1 MVATFNNY
9 LFGYRNGEWV
19 GMNTQVEKMAFL
31 ISAYTEPR
39 SLRALVLKLNE
50 MFNADFFIHIDKK
63 VKIEPFQIDL
73 INLPNVFFVKD
84 RVRVYWGGYSQV
96 EMQKAMIQEMLQRN
110 IRYMRV
116 VSLTGTDYPVAN
128 AESILKKM
136 EKKEIEYII
145 GFDVDHEIN
154 PGKRKM
160 SLKYSC
166 FYLMDTH
173 RFIRAALIRL
183 RIPRLYYKKMKM
195 PIYHGS
201 EYWALTYECISE
213 LYHNYL
219 KNEQLQKLLR
229 YSFVPSEAWIHTMFF
244 NSKWKDRAVQ
254 PLKNENPDL
263 IRLSPI
269 TYFNYTSSIKILD
282 ESDYQDIMKSERL
295 FARKIITG
303 KSDGLISMLAD
314 HERNN

>member
-1 MVATFNNY
+1 MS
-9 LFGYRNGEWV
+9 
-19 GMNTQVEKMAFL
+19 TQEERMAFL

-50 MFNADFFIHIDKK
+50 MFSADFFIHIDKK
-63 VKIEPFQIDL
+63 VQIDPFQTDL
-73 INLPNVFFVKD
+73 INLPNVFFIKD

-110 IRYMRV
+110 TKYMRV
-116 VSLTGTDYPVAN
+116 ISLTGTDYPVEK
-128 AESILKKM
+128 AETILEKM
-136 EKKEIEYII
+136 EKKETEYII

-154 PGKRKM
+154 PGKRTM
-160 SLKYSC
+160 ALKYSC

-183 RIPRLYYKKMKM
+183 RIPRLYYKKVKI

-213 LYHNYL
+213 LYHEYL
-219 KNEQLQKLLR
+219 KNEQLQKLFR

-282 ESDYQDIMKSERL
+282 ENDYEDIKKSGRL

-303 KSDGLISMLAD
+303 KSDRLITLLTER
-314 HERNN
+314 ERNS